1 MLELAAEKIAYI
13 GGIPI
18 TNSIFAS
25 LLVSLFLV
33 IIAIIF
39 SRKVN
44 LYPSKFQNFIEFIVE
59 FLYNTA
65 YESVGD
71 KKRTNAFFPIVAT
84 FFIFILACNWVGLL
98 PIFNTIGFY
107 QDFAGHATKL
117 VPLFRPINSDL
128 NITGSL
134 ALISAIATQYFAIKF
149 VGIKHHLAHYFS
161 INPINLFVGL
171 LELVSEFTKI
181 ISLSFRLYG
190 NIIAGDVVIGT
201 FTTMTGFLVPLPFMG
216 LEIVVGFVQAAVFA
230 MLTLAFTNVLSQ
242 KLH

>member
-1 MLELAAEKIAYI
+1 MLELAAEKIFII

-25 LLVSLFLV
+25 ILVSLIL
-33 IIAIIF
+33 ITTAYIF
-39 SRKVN
+39 SRKVS
-44 LYPSKFQNFIEFIVE
+44 LYPSKFQNFIESIIE

-65 YESVGD
+65 LEMVGS
-71 KKRTNAFFPIVAT
+71 KKRTKAFFPIIAT
-84 FFIFILACNWVGLL
+84 FFLFILFSNWMGLL
-98 PIFNTIGFY
+98 PIFNYIGFY
-107 QDFAGHATKL
+107 GDFVGNNAKF
-117 VPLFRPINSDL
+117 VPLLRPINSDL
-128 NITGSL
+128 NITVSL
-134 ALISAIATQYFAIKF
+134 ALISAIATQYFAIRF

-171 LELVSEFTKI
+171 LELVSEFTKV

-201 FTTMTGFLVPLPFMG
+201 FTSMTGFLVPLPFMG
-216 LEIVVGFVQAAVFA
+216 LEIIVGFVQAAVFG

-242 KLH
+242 KIH